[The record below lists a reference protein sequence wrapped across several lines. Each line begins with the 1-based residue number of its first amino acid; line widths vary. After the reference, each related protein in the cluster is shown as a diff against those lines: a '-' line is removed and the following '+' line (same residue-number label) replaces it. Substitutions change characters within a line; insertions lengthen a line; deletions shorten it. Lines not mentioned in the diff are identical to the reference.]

1 MEKFILEELDRKEQE
16 FIAKHNAAPKR
27 LLLDPYSYVQLA
39 AELDKDLVEEDLRY
53 LHDCYEIIVHGLSQT
68 ELIEFLP

>member
-1 MEKFILEELDRKEQE
+1 MERFILEELDRKEQE
-16 FIAKHNAAPKR
+16 FIAKYKEAPKR

-39 AELDKDLVEEDLRY
+39 LELDKDLVEDDLRY

-68 ELIEFLP
+68 EVIEFIP